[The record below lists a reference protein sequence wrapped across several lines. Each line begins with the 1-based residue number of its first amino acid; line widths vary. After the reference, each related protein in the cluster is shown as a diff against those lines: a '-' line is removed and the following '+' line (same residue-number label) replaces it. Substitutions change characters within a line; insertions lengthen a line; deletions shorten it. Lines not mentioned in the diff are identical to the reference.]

1 MKHILSYQTKIGT
14 FYIGKSEDNHYHPIF
29 NNIDLG
35 SYVNMW
41 EATRD
46 LSINATN
53 GVLHP
58 ETNEVVDTST
68 LGIPEDY
75 IEWTREV
82 SARR

>member
-1 MKHILSYQTKIGT
+1 MNLILSFKTAVGT
-14 FYIGKSEDNHYHPIF
+14 FYIGKSDDRQYHPIF

-46 LSINATN
+46 LSINAIAN
-53 GVLHP
+53 ILHP
-58 ETNEVVDTST
+58 ETNKAIDTST

-75 IEWTREV
+75 LKWDR
-82 SARR
+82 A